1 MIIVEPNREL
11 KKHTSAIHTSGKLSL
26 LERKLSNVL
35 LYNAY
40 DQLLTNRTHQINIYL
55 LAEISGF
62 NSNDMRLLKASLR
75 KLKRV
80 EIEWDIL
87 EEDGTNTWG
96 TSNLLASVEINSSTC
111 TYEYSA
117 KIAEKLSTPDLY
129 GIISLEIQK
138 DFTSGYALTI
148 YEICSRYKGLL
159 SKRPCCYSHWYSL
172 EHFKQFLGVD
182 TSDYYQNFKELNRK
196 IIKPSV
202 HEINGSLKKY
212 AGTDIQID
220 PEYKKKG
227 RFVSDIR
234 FKISPNSQSPLPLEK
249 NDYDDIRS
257 TKNYSSLVEYGFSD
271 RAAIHV
277 IQTND
282 EKYVSEKL
290 AITAEAVNTGSI
302 RSVSGYLKKAIDENY
317 QPKLSAVGKQS
328 EKAKK
333 KEAANL
339 EQQEAEDLR
348 SSCSAIIRS
357 EFIDGLSDS
366 EKQQMLLEI
375 SKNLTCNEEVH
386 QVTTK
391 PTNCLCGQ

>member
-1 MIIVEPNREL
+1 
-11 KKHTSAIHTSGKLSL
+11 
-26 LERKLSNVL
+26 
-35 LYNAY
+35 
-40 DQLLTNRTHQINIYL
+40 
-55 LAEISGF
+55 
-62 NSNDMRLLKASLR
+62 MRLLKASLR

-87 EEDGTNTWG
+87 EEDGSNTWG

-148 YEICSRYKGLL
+148 YEICTRFKGLL
-159 SKRPCCYSHWYSL
+159 SKRPCCYTHWYSL
-172 EHFKQFLGVD
+172 EHFKRFLGVGE
-182 TSDYYQNFKELNRK
+182 SDYYQNFKELNRK

-234 FKISPNSQSPLPLEK
+234 FKISPNSQSPLPLEQ
-249 NDYDDIRS
+249 NDHDDIRS
-257 TKNYSSLVEYGFSD
+257 TKNYLTLVEYGFSD
-271 RAAIHV
+271 KAAILV

-290 AITAEAVNTGSI
+290 AITAEAVNAGSI
-302 RSVSGYLKKAIDENY
+302 NRSVSGYLKTAIDEDFR
-317 QPKLSAVGKQS
+317 PKVSAMSRQKERANKEEAVTLKQR
-328 EKAKK
+328 
-333 KEAANL
+333 
-339 EQQEAEDLR
+339 EAEEIR
-348 SSCSAIIRS
+348 NSCSEIIRS
-357 EFIDGLSDS
+357 EYIDGLSES
-366 EKQQMLLEI
+366 EKHQMMLEI
-375 SKNLTCNEEVH
+375 FKNVSPMIKKYVKSLESPQIAYAVNELIPDFENKLDTLVA
-386 QVTTK
+386 Q
-391 PTNCLCGQ
+391 QIQ